1 MHLESEYLM
10 KLLFLGDI
18 VGKAGRRGLEK
29 YLPELQEKLQPDF
42 IIANGENSAH
52 GFGIN
57 KSIADG
63 LFEMG
68 IDCITLGNH
77 AFDNADIYKWIDD
90 EPRVIRPDNISKDA
104 PGLGGN
110 VIESKAGHRVLVCNV
125 LGRVFMSPEY
135 GNPWESLDKLITDTN
150 PIDSGLDA
158 VVVDFHG
165 EATSEKQ
172 GVGWYLD
179 GRASLVVGTHTHI
192 PTADSRILTNGTA
205 YQTDAGMCG
214 GYDSIIGMN
223 TEIALNRM
231 LGKLPRNRHEPAEFG
246 LCLAGVFVE
255 TDPQTGLAKNI
266 KPIRIGEV
274 LQKSL

>member
-1 MHLESEYLM
+1 M

-18 VGKAGRRGLEK
+18 VGKAGRRALEK
-29 YLPELQEKLQPDF
+29 YLPELQDTLQPDF

-57 KSIADG
+57 KSITDG

-110 VIESKAGHRVLVCNV
+110 VIESKTGHRVLVCNV
-125 LGRVFMSPEY
+125 LGRVFMNPEY
-135 GNPWESLDKLITDTN
+135 ENPWESLDKLITDTN

-231 LGKLPRNRHEPAEFG
+231 LGKLPRNRHEPAENG
-246 LCLAGVFVE
+246 LNLAGVYVE
-255 TDPQTGLAKNI
+255 TEPKTGLAKTI
-266 KPIRIGEV
+266 KPIRIGEI
-274 LQKSL
+274 LQKNL